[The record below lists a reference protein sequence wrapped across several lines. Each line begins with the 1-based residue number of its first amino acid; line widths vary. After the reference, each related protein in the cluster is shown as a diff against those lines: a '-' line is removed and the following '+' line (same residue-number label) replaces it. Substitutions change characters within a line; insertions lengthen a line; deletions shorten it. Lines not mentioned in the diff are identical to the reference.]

1 MLRGYVTADT
11 HYYESTKALN
21 PTDTEVPIR
30 RQALPVPPYVTPF
43 SHGPADPAKT
53 QTPQEEKGMFGN
65 VGWKDLITFIYF
77 LGGIAALWI
86 NTSDRILILEQGA
99 NVLAKDLTS
108 LSSSVKES
116 GTDTDK
122 KIRDLEKDL
131 STLRIDIIRAG
142 VAK

>member
-1 MLRGYVTADT
+1 
-11 HYYESTKALN
+11 
-21 PTDTEVPIR
+21 
-30 RQALPVPPYVTPF
+30 
-43 SHGPADPAKT
+43 
-53 QTPQEEKGMFGN
+53 MFGN